1 MGKPRGPVPSD
12 TDDDQNDDL
21 GVTDAEAE
29 QLLADAVEADDESD
43 SDSNSDSDGGDSG
56 RSDTDDSKLADEVA
70 KWKSLARKHEKD
82 SKGYASK
89 LKQYE
94 DANKSD
100 LERWEER
107 ATTAE
112 SRAGTAE
119 SKAKALEIAIERA
132 PEHAS
137 LAQVRAVAKRVRG
150 EDDEALEKDADELF
164 ELLAPASSSSEPKPG
179 EKTSARPKER
189 LKGGADPDEEH
200 EETDP
205 RKLAAQLPRRR

>member
-1 MGKPRGPVPSD
+1 MTRPDRDELNEDRDPIDEGAGKLLDGDGAGDNDSGSD
-12 TDDDQNDDL
+12 S
-21 GVTDAEAE
+21 G
-29 QLLADAVEADDESD
+29 SD
-43 SDSNSDSDGGDSG
+43 SDDGDRG
-56 RSDTDDSKLADEVA
+56 RSDTDDSKLAEELA

-94 DANKSD
+94 DASKSD

-107 ATTAE
+107 ATAAE

-119 SKAKALEIAIERA
+119 AKAKALEIAIERA
-132 PEHAS
+132 PEHAT

-150 EDDEALEKDADELF
+150 DDDEALEADADELF
-164 ELLAPASSSSEPKPG
+164 SLLAPAPNTEPKPG
-179 EKTSARPKER
+179 GKTPARPKER
-189 LKGGADPDEEH
+189 LKGGADPDEEF

>member
-1 MGKPRGPVPSD
+1 MTKPNGSD
-12 TDDDQNDDL
+12 TGPDDNDL
-21 GVTDAEAE
+21 GVTDDEAK
-29 QLLADAVEADDESD
+29 QLLDATDGDDQSKNEPE
-43 SDSNSDSDGGDSG
+43 DGA
-56 RSDTDDSKLADEVA
+56 RSDTDDSKLADELA

-82 SKGYASK
+82 SKNHASK

-94 DANKSD
+94 DASKSD

-107 ATTAE
+107 ATAAE

-132 PEHAS
+132 PEHAT

-150 EDDEALEKDADELF
+150 DDDEALEKDAEELF
-164 ELLAPASSSSEPKPG
+164 ELLAPEPKAAAKVAG
-179 EKTSARPKER
+179 SRPKER
-189 LKGGADPDEEH
+189 LKGGADPDEDP
-200 EETDP
+200 EESDP

>member
-1 MGKPRGPVPSD
+1 MTRPDR
-12 TDDDQNDDL
+12 
-21 GVTDAEAE
+21 
-29 QLLADAVEADDESD
+29 DDENDRDPIDEGAEKLLNGGTADEPDNDSGSD
-43 SDSNSDSDGGDSG
+43 SDDSE
-56 RSDTDDSKLADEVA
+56 RSDTDNSKLAEEIA

-94 DANKSD
+94 DASKSD

-107 ATTAE
+107 ASTAE

-119 SKAKALEIAIERA
+119 AKAKALEIAIERA
-132 PEHAS
+132 PAHAT

-150 EDDEALEKDADELF
+150 EDDEGLERDADELF
-164 ELLAPASSSSEPKPG
+164 ELLAPAPSTEEPKPG
-179 EKTSARPKER
+179 TKTPARPKER
-189 LKGGADPDEEH
+189 LKGGADPDEEP

-205 RKLAAQLPRRR
+205 RKLAALLPRRR

>member
-1 MGKPRGPVPSD
+1 MTKPNGSD
-12 TDDDQNDDL
+12 TGPDDTDL
-21 GVTDAEAE
+21 GVTDDEAK
-29 QLLADAVEADDESD
+29 QLLDATDDTGGDDEPK
-43 SDSNSDSDGGDSG
+43 DGA
-56 RSDTDDSKLADEVA
+56 RSDTDDSKLADELA

-82 SKGYASK
+82 SKTHASK

-94 DANKSD
+94 DASKSD

-112 SRAGTAE
+112 SRAGMAE
-119 SKAKALEIAIERA
+119 TKAKAMEIAIERA
-132 PEHAS
+132 PEHAT

-150 EDDEALEKDADELF
+150 EDDDALEKDADELF
-164 ELLAPASSSSEPKPG
+164 ELLAPASSAEPKPAS
-179 EKTSARPKER
+179 KTPARPKER
-189 LKGGADPDEEH
+189 LKGGADPDEEP